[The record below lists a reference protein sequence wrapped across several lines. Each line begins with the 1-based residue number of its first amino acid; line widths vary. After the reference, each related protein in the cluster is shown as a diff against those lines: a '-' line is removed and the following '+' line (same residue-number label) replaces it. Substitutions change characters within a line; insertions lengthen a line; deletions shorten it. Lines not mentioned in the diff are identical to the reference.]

1 MSGMFFNFKKYFFD
15 RNIRQN
21 RPANIA
27 RKGRNLKQAQTF
39 GIVFDASTA
48 DNEAIAASL
57 QSFLEKQQKQVH
69 ILGYKPHKKKEEVLP
84 AHVFSKESIG
94 WNFIPDS
101 SLVDGFVRE
110 EFDVLIC
117 LQQEN
122 LLPLE
127 YIMAMSRA
135 SFRIGKH
142 FEAQEE
148 NYELMI
154 HMDASENMQNLK
166 DHVIGWL
173 EKLKF

>member
-1 MSGMFFNFKKYFFD
+1 MSALFFNFRKYFF
-15 RNIRQN
+15 N
-21 RPANIA
+21 RKIKQDKPSGIA
-27 RKGRNLKQAQTF
+27 RKGSNIKQAHTF
-39 GIVFDASTA
+39 GILFDASTPE
-48 DNEAIAASL
+48 NIAVAEEL
-57 QSFLEKQQKQVH
+57 QHLLVSQQKEVDL
-69 ILGYKPHKKKEEVLP
+69 LGYKINKAKEEILP
-84 AHVFSKESIG
+84 PHIFSKESIS
-94 WNFIPDS
+94 WNFIPDNTAINS
-101 SLVDGFVRE
+101 FIHQS
-110 EFDVLIC
+110 FDVLIC

-154 HMDASENMQNLK
+154 NMDASENMQNLK